1 MKLIIFNI
9 SLVLTVFLGLLEP
22 ENIYAQESELTIIGN
37 TKSVPSEMDMNQLKA
52 VLKGER
58 LRWDDGSKVVVAL
71 MKTSTPVGTNT
82 CNRIFNMT
90 GNQLNKY
97 FLAMVFQGKIN
108 RPNLFNSEDEL
119 ETFVAQTP
127 GAIGVIQNT
136 NDTQLITVMV
146 DGKKQI

>member
-22 ENIYAQESELTIIGN
+22 ANIYAQESELTIIGN

-82 CNRIFNMT
+82 CDRIFNMT

>member
-1 MKLIIFNI
+1 MKQIIFNV
-9 SLVLTVFLGLLEP
+9 SLFLTLFIGLLEP
-22 ENIYAQESELTIIGN
+22 ANINAQESELTIIGN

-58 LRWDDGSKVVVAL
+58 MRWDDGSKIVVAL

-90 GNQLNKY
+90 SNQLNKY

-108 RPNLFNSEDEL
+108 RPNLFNSENEL

-127 GAIGVIQNT
+127 GAIGVLQNA